1 MAENWGMI
9 IGDSIHIYKKSPDR
23 RPGGQIVFKDEPL
36 ISVNLFK
43 CRLKKDSD
51 RLFLKYLKK
60 WISKKI
66 TKNITKKMY
75 KMYKKDFWQ
84 ITSSYFF

>member
-60 WISKKI
+60 MNPLENHKKY
-66 TKNITKKMY
+66 Y
-75 KMYKKDFWQ
+75 KEDVQ
-84 ITSSYFF
+84 NVL